1 MQCNTNYTGSSEN
14 FKYININ
21 VLKTFK
27 KKFKNIILGLSDHTP
42 GHTTVLGSIT
52 LGARVVEKHF
62 TDKNSRN
69 GPDHLFSMNPKS
81 WSEMIERSRELEES
95 LGNGIKK
102 VEKNEIETC
111 IVQRRCVRAKRDM
124 IKGQIIKKIRV
135 D

>member
-62 TDKNSRN
+62 TINKKYF
-69 GPDHLFSMNPKS
+69 GPDHKASISPK
-81 WSEMIERSRELEES
+81 ELKVMIKSIRNIEIAMGER
-95 LGNGIKK
+95 NKK
-102 VEKNEIETC
+102 VTRSEKGNITVE
-111 IVQRRCVRAKRDM
+111 ALKN
-124 IKGQIIKKIRV
+124 
-135 D
+135 